1 MQIEDKQQKGKEA
14 TGRSIKDRTAH
25 RNPAS
30 RGIPV
35 ELSSHFRGA
44 GMHIAGGVIGKEIN
58 SDCVTRRERS
68 PFYTCLSTYRQDL
81 LTSVHWINSI
91 HAWPILLT
99 SLLSLRAGVCKS
111 DCVLL
116 VSTSGLGPRP
126 HHSLQASIVF
136 QRLAD
141 ANKFP
146 GVYQSALGFDFPNN
160 PHATPTS
167 LSPSMCC
174 YARQFQSTI
183 RSWLDPQMPA
193 FN

>member
-1 MQIEDKQQKGKEA
+1 
-14 TGRSIKDRTAH
+14 
-25 RNPAS
+25 
-30 RGIPV
+30 
-35 ELSSHFRGA
+35 
-44 GMHIAGGVIGKEIN
+44 MHSAGGVIGKEIN

-68 PFYTCLSTYRQDL
+68 PFHTCLSTYRQDL
-81 LTSVHWINSI
+81 LASLHWTNSI
-91 HAWPILLT
+91 QAWPILLT
-99 SLLSLRAGVCKS
+99 SLLSLRPGDCYS

-116 VSTSGLGPRP
+116 DSTSGLGPRP
-126 HHSLQASIVF
+126 QYSLQARIVF
-136 QRLAD
+136 QRLTD

-146 GVYQSALGFDFPNN
+146 GVYQSSLGFDFPNN

-183 RSWLDPQMPA
+183 RFWLDPQMPV